1 MPTTHRT
8 ETAIIGAGIV
18 GLSCALALAE
28 AGQEVMLVDPATP
41 GSGASYGNASSIS
54 PHAISPV
61 GSPTVLRSLPR
72 LLFDR
77 ESPLSIRPAYL
88 PLLAPW
94 LLRFAVQ
101 SLPAATMRNLHA
113 MAELQRG
120 SMAAWRDVAGKV
132 DLADLL
138 VERGVLYTYPGEDSL
153 KAAQG
158 TVALRRDY
166 GIAQEVL
173 NARQVA
179 ELEPNLPACAG
190 AVHHVGSI
198 HLADT
203 GEATRR
209 MAEAAA
215 RLGVSLLDAKVT
227 GIVREASGPALHAG
241 EHRILAKRVVIAAG
255 AHSADLAR
263 QTGDRVPLVA
273 HRGYHVEFDM
283 EETPV
288 SRPVHRTQLGY
299 YMTPLRGRLRAA
311 GTVELASNDA
321 AQSSRRFDQIERGVR
336 ATFPNMPPVARRWMG
351 LRPAMPDS
359 LPVIGPSSGGADVI
373 YAFGH
378 GHVGLT
384 LGPVT
389 AQLVAALATGRP
401 VPEVIR
407 HFSPKRFGLLGKHSR
422 GGASR

>member
-1 MPTTHRT
+1 MPMTHRT
-8 ETAIIGAGIV
+8 ETAVIGAGIV

-28 AGQEVMLVDPATP
+28 AGQEVMLIDPAAP

-54 PHAISPV
+54 PHAITPV
-61 GSPTVLRSLPR
+61 GSPSVLRSLPS
-72 LLFDR
+72 LLLDR
-77 ESPLSIRPAYL
+77 ESPLSIRPTYL

-94 LLRFAVQ
+94 LLRFAAQ
-101 SLPAATMRNLHA
+101 SLPKATARNLHA
-113 MAELQRG
+113 MAELQIG
-120 SMAAWRDVAGKV
+120 SMAAWRELAGKV
-132 DLADLL
+132 ALGDLM
-138 VERGVLYTYPGEDSL
+138 VERGVLYTYPDEASL

-158 TVALRRDY
+158 AVALRRGY
-166 GIAQEVL
+166 GIPQEIL
-173 NARQVA
+173 SARQVA
-179 ELEPNLPACAG
+179 ALEPNLPPCAG

-198 HLADT
+198 HLSDT
-203 GEATRR
+203 GDATRR

-215 RLGVSLLDAKVT
+215 KLGVSLLNAKVT
-227 GIVREASGPALHAG
+227 GIVREASGLALHAAD
-241 EHRILAKRVVIAAG
+241 HRILARRVVIAAG

-311 GTVELASNDA
+311 GTVELASNEA
-321 AQSSRRFDQIERGVR
+321 APSSRRFDQIERGVR
-336 ATFPNMPPVARRWMG
+336 ATFPNMPPVARSWMG

-359 LPVIGPSSGGADVI
+359 LPVIGASSGGADVI

-389 AQLVAALATGRP
+389 AQLVVAFATGRP
-401 VPEVIR
+401 VPEVVR
-407 HFSPKRFGLLGKHSR
+407 HFSPRRFGFLGKRAST
-422 GGASR
+422 GAG

>member
-1 MPTTHRT
+1 MPISHRT
-8 ETAIIGAGIV
+8 ETAIVGAGIV
-18 GLSCALALAE
+18 GLSCALVLAE
-28 AGQEVMLVDPATP
+28 AGQDVVLIDPAPP

-61 GSPTVLRSLPR
+61 GSPSVLRNLPG

-94 LLRFAVQ
+94 LLRFTAQ
-101 SLPAATMRNLHA
+101 SLPAATMRNLRA

-120 SMAAWRDVAGKV
+120 SMAAWREVAAKV
-132 DLADLL
+132 GLSDLL
-138 VERGVLYTYPGEDSL
+138 VEHGVLYTYPDEASL
-153 KAAQG
+153 RAAQG
-158 TVALRRDY
+158 TVALRREH
-166 GIAQEVL
+166 GIPQEVL
-173 NARQVA
+173 SPREVS

-190 AVHHVGSI
+190 AVHHTGSI
-198 HLADT
+198 HLSDT
-203 GEATRR
+203 AEATRR
-209 MAEAAA
+209 MAEAAKK
-215 RLGVSLLDAKVT
+215 LGVSLLCAKVT
-227 GIVREASGPALHAG
+227 RIVREATGPVLHAG
-241 EHRILAKRVVIAAG
+241 ELRILAKRVVIAAG
-255 AHSADLAR
+255 AHSAELAR
-263 QTGDRVPLVA
+263 QAGDRVPLVA

-283 EETPV
+283 DELPV

-299 YMTPLRGRLRAA
+299 YITPMSGRLRAA
-311 GTVELASNDA
+311 GTVELASTEA
-321 AQSSRRFDQIERGVR
+321 PPSSRRFDQIERGVR

-359 LPVIGPSSGGADVI
+359 LPVIGPSSRGADVI

-389 AQLVAALATGRP
+389 AQLVSALATGRSEP
-401 VPEVIR
+401 DVLR
-407 HFSPKRFGLLGKHSR
+407 HFSPRRFGSLGWRAGTGSP
-422 GGASR
+422 

>member
-1 MPTTHRT
+1 MPTTYYT

-18 GLSCALALAE
+18 GLSCALALAKV
-28 AGQEVMLVDPATP
+28 GQAVMLIDPAAP

-61 GSPTVLRSLPR
+61 GSPAVLRSLPS

-88 PLLAPW
+88 ALLAPW

-101 SLPAATMRNLHA
+101 SLPTTTMRNLHI

-120 SMAAWRDVAGKV
+120 SMAAWRELADNV
-132 DLADLL
+132 DIADLL
-138 VERGVLYTYPGEDSL
+138 VERGVLYTYPDETSL
-153 KAAQG
+153 NAAQG
-158 TVALRRDY
+158 TVALRRGY
-166 GIAQEVL
+166 GIPQEVL
-173 NARQVA
+173 SARQVA

-198 HLADT
+198 HLSDT

-215 RLGVSLLDAKVT
+215 RLGVLLLDAKVK
-227 GIVREASGPALHAG
+227 GIVCEASGPVLHAG
-241 EHRILAKRVVIAAG
+241 ENRILAKRVVIAAG

-263 QTGDRVPLVA
+263 QLGDRVPLIA

-311 GTVELASNDA
+311 GTVELASNEA
-321 AQSSRRFDQIERGVR
+321 APSTRRFDQIERGVR

-359 LPVIGPSSGGADVI
+359 LPVIGTSSGGADVI

-401 VPEVIR
+401 VPELIR
-407 HFSPKRFGLLGKHSR
+407 HFSPNRFARWGKRNSWDVLK
-422 GGASR
+422 